1 MKPNH
6 LVFDWIINNFY
17 KKWKKVEKKEPEPE
31 KFTMDIEE
39 GMEDAAKLI
48 QKKYRSKQKNKEND
62 EPELKKDKQNLMP
75 KKKEE
80 EPHKKPK
87 KEEKIEKKPQ
97 NSPGLNM
104 DEEIGEDLN
113 FSGELED
120 VSQMDIE
127 L

>member
-1 MKPNH
+1 M
-6 LVFDWIINNFY
+6 V
-17 KKWKKVEKKEPEPE
+17 
-31 KFTMDIEE
+31 IEE

-48 QKKYRSKQKNKEND
+48 QKKYRSKQQKSKAND
-62 EPELKKDKQNLMP
+62 EPVINKKE

-80 EPHKKPK
+80 ESHLKYPRN
-87 KEEKIEKKPQ
+87 EEIEKKPK
-97 NSPGLNM
+97 NSPGLNL

-120 VSQMDIE
+120 VSQKDIE

>member
-1 MKPNH
+1 M
-6 LVFDWIINNFY
+6 V
-17 KKWKKVEKKEPEPE
+17 
-31 KFTMDIEE
+31 IEE

-48 QKKYRSKQKNKEND
+48 QKKYRNKQKNKADD
-62 EPELKKDKQNLMP
+62 EPELKNGKQNIMP

-80 EPHKKPK
+80 ESHLKPRKEEEIKPK
-87 KEEKIEKKPQ
+87 
-97 NSPGLNM
+97 NSPGLNI

-120 VSQMDIE
+120 VSQKDIE